1 MTQKGI
7 AMERRRGLDTRRLVV
22 IVIFFCALA
31 IPLFAVAGCDKQ
43 LARMEENQIKLQ
55 AMVAA
60 NARDLATISSQLD
73 TGQGK
78 INESIRTLD
87 GDTQQVAGNVASVR
101 DEQRQFR
108 DAVAAGHE
116 GLNRRIEHVEDNQQR
131 TITSV
136 GELQQAGKELAG
148 DIAAR
153 HDTLYAALQ
162 DRDRQLAE
170 RYSALTSGQG
180 RLFADVANVH
190 TQLNTMTDDLAAGN
204 SSLKEQVATGQQ
216 TLTTQIVGLSAGQQ
230 QIQTA
235 ADTLG
240 TKTDRMAADLV
251 DTRSSLQ
258 QTLGVSQ
265 EALTGQIAGLSA
277 SQQNLQTSVDTLGT
291 KADRTVAD
299 LADTR
304 SSLQETFRVSH
315 ETLTDQIAG
324 LSASQQ
330 QLQTS
335 VDALGTKADQTAV
348 DLVDTRSSLQE
359 TLRVS
364 REVLT
369 GQIAASLQ
377 NQQALQSDVRDLN
390 DKTDKL
396 TTDIGGVS
404 SEQTALHAT
413 VRTNHDAVVAAVAGL
428 GDRQETLRNGIERMD
443 GKADRAAG
451 DIASLTA
458 QQQSVYEAVK
468 ANQDSITPQLA
479 EVAATTKQTARDV
492 AALNNGQAGLQQS
505 IQAGNA
511 ALTTRA
517 TELAENQQALQSRID
532 NLGRAAQQVASDVA
546 KMTVGQDALHQSLK
560 AHSDK
565 AEQQAASLTRVQEE
579 MRTSLDTLTAT
590 AGQTALDVIAMT
602 TRQDTIQAAL
612 QSHKE
617 TLGAQMAQL
626 ADNQQQVQTSLDTV
640 TATTGQAS
648 LDLLGV
654 ATRQDAIQAILQSNN
669 ETLGARMAQLADNQQ
684 QVQSS
689 LDTVTATTGQASLD
703 TITLNNGQGR
713 LGQAVQAG
721 RQEMADKLA
730 DMAQGQ
736 QKWSERLDAAQAKVV
751 TIGDSVAAL
760 EQRIAKLQ
768 ELLQTSIQG
777 TTALLGT
784 TSQQRLQFE
793 AKVSQDMQAV
803 IDSLAQVRQTQ
814 TSLQEQITQV
824 QKSTQGQAD
833 SLRSVIEQM
842 KPSPNANDR
851 VRDEA
856 PSVEDAAG
864 ASQAEPAPAEVK
876 ISNAADVPLAPELPQ
891 AAE

>member
-1 MTQKGI
+1 
-7 AMERRRGLDTRRLVV
+7 
-22 IVIFFCALA
+22 
-31 IPLFAVAGCDKQ
+31 
-43 LARMEENQIKLQ
+43 
-55 AMVAA
+55 
-60 NARDLATISSQLD
+60 
-73 TGQGK
+73 
-78 INESIRTLD
+78 
-87 GDTQQVAGNVASVR
+87 
-101 DEQRQFR
+101 
-108 DAVAAGHE
+108 
-116 GLNRRIEHVEDNQQR
+116 
-131 TITSV
+131 
-136 GELQQAGKELAG
+136 
-148 DIAAR
+148 
-153 HDTLYAALQ
+153 
-162 DRDRQLAE
+162 
-170 RYSALTSGQG
+170 
-180 RLFADVANVH
+180 
-190 TQLNTMTDDLAAGN
+190 
-204 SSLKEQVATGQQ
+204 
-216 TLTTQIVGLSAGQQ
+216 
-230 QIQTA
+230 
-235 ADTLG
+235 
-240 TKTDRMAADLV
+240 
-251 DTRSSLQ
+251 
-258 QTLGVSQ
+258 
-265 EALTGQIAGLSA
+265 
-277 SQQNLQTSVDTLGT
+277 
-291 KADRTVAD
+291 
-299 LADTR
+299 
-304 SSLQETFRVSH
+304 
-315 ETLTDQIAG
+315 
-324 LSASQQ
+324 
-330 QLQTS
+330 
-335 VDALGTKADQTAV
+335 
-348 DLVDTRSSLQE
+348 
-359 TLRVS
+359 
-364 REVLT
+364 
-369 GQIAASLQ
+369 
-377 NQQALQSDVRDLN
+377 
-390 DKTDKL
+390 
-396 TTDIGGVS
+396 
-404 SEQTALHAT
+404 
-413 VRTNHDAVVAAVAGL
+413 
-428 GDRQETLRNGIERMD
+428 
-443 GKADRAAG
+443 
-451 DIASLTA
+451 
-458 QQQSVYEAVK
+458 
-468 ANQDSITPQLA
+468 
-479 EVAATTKQTARDV
+479 
-492 AALNNGQAGLQQS
+492 
-505 IQAGNA
+505 
-511 ALTTRA
+511 
-517 TELAENQQALQSRID
+517 
-532 NLGRAAQQVASDVA
+532 
-546 KMTVGQDALHQSLK
+546 
-560 AHSDK
+560 
-565 AEQQAASLTRVQEE
+565 
-579 MRTSLDTLTAT
+579 
-590 AGQTALDVIAMT
+590 
-602 TRQDTIQAAL
+602 
-612 QSHKE
+612 
-617 TLGAQMAQL
+617 MAQL